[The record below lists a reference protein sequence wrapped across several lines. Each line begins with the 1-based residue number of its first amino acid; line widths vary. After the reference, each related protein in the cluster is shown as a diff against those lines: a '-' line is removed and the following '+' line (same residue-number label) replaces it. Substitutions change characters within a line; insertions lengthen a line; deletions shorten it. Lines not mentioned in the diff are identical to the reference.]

1 MRNDN
6 PFLQLCLLLR
16 QDICRRDLTGR
27 DLDWAGIIALANRH
41 RVTPALWFNLRQ
53 KELDE
58 IVPAAIRS
66 TMANIY
72 TLNNQRNRV
81 IKSEAVEALDRLATA
96 QITPVLLKTAVNMFE
111 AINAELGI
119 WVTRDIDLLVKQ
131 AALTQAASI
140 LMSAGYKASLP
151 YDPTLHSYPS
161 LSKPGKVVTLD
172 VHRDIGPQRNVLT
185 VEDAMAEAWPLPGH
199 DKALILSPTH
209 RLVHLLYHSEIQDRR
224 YELGKISLHQLL
236 NFKYLTDRFGD
247 RIDWKEVQIRLANA
261 GGRRILP
268 AYCYTAERLFGIA
281 HRNWPRA
288 TARARLHFRRCMVQ
302 KSIPMLERAVETWGV
317 ITPQMSRHRI
327 EYTIG
332 QSRGAVF
339 RFLHR
344 IRITY
349 GFIQR
354 NGVQIV
360 GKIEKVR
367 QLRARK

>member
-1 MRNDN
+1 LRNDN
-6 PFLQLCLLLR
+6 PFLQLCFLLR
-16 QDICRRDLTGR
+16 QDMGRGDLTGR
-27 DLDWAGIIALANRH
+27 DLDWSGIIALANRH

-53 KELDE
+53 KQLDD

-96 QITPVLLKTAVNMFE
+96 HITPVLLKTVVNMFE
-111 AINAELGI
+111 ASNAELGI
-119 WVTRDIDLLVKQ
+119 WITRDIDLLVKQ
-131 AALTQAASI
+131 ASLTQAASTLI
-140 LMSAGYKASLP
+140 SAGYKASVP
-151 YDPTLHSYPS
+151 YDPTLHSYPP

-172 VHRDIGPQRNVLT
+172 VHRDIGPQRNVLS

-236 NFKYLTDRFGD
+236 NFIYLTERFSD
-247 RIDWKEVQIRLANA
+247 QIDWREAQLRLSNA
-261 GGRRILP
+261 GGRRILS
-268 AYCYTAERLFGIA
+268 AYCYTAERLLGIT
-281 HRNWPRA
+281 HRNWPPA
-288 TARARLHFRRCMVQ
+288 TTRARLHFRRCMVQ
-302 KSIPMLERAVETWGV
+302 KAVPMLERAVEIWGV
-317 ITPQMSRHRI
+317 ITPHMSRHRI
-327 EYTIG
+327 DYAIG

-344 IRITY
+344 ARITY

-354 NGVQIV
+354 NGIQIV
-360 GKIEKVR
+360 GTIEKVR